1 MGISLAWVAVETL
14 PGELALARLSLS
26 KTAKQCGYPFIG
38 LVSHALPYNW
48 FLLAA
53 SRCDHRIASPASMA
67 AISLG
72 CRAVAC
78 AVEEHVGF
86 ASCELWEDGKRSWS
100 VAHDGSEDPE
110 NISFE
115 GRVPQRFHA
124 LVASVEGEDSENF
137 DGHFH
142 MDIPLI
148 LAKELSGFR
157 HDDIN
162 PAVDDTPFDVLHDEQ
177 GVRPWWRLWQ

>member
-1 MGISLAWVAVETL
+1 MLSLPSYPL
-14 PGELALARLSLS
+14 PRKSEQPECLGTENAARL
-26 KTAKQCGYPFIG
+26 
-38 LVSHALPYNW
+38 
-48 FLLAA
+48 
-53 SRCDHRIASPASMA
+53 
-67 AISLG
+67 
-72 CRAVAC
+72 
-78 AVEEHVGF
+78 GF
-86 ASCELWEDGKRSWS
+86 MDRLQ
-100 VAHDGSEDPE
+100 
-110 NISFE
+110 NISSQ